1 MCDLCEVLEMAER
14 VSDEAAANDA
24 VAGQKSNNKSFGGT
38 YLHTYICTI
47 VNDYDETVLR
57 LAPAGPAKSKKKHF
71 Y

>member
-1 MCDLCEVLEMAER
+1 MKR
-14 VSDEAAANDA
+14 RQNDA

-57 LAPAGPAKSKKKHF
+57 LAPAGPAKSKKKTLLLKVNE
-71 Y
+71 